1 MPKSSLSTRRFGAF
15 MTSADY
21 VITSLMQISR
31 ILLAAVVVVAA
42 AMMTMVSWHRCDYY
56 HC

>member
-1 MPKSSLSTRRFGAF
+1 

-21 VITSLMQISR
+21 VITSLMQISA